1 MRVIFLIDGFNLYHS
16 ISDAQRDAGL
26 ESKWLNIRSLMST
39 YLEHL
44 SPEAFIEKLFFF
56 TAIRTHVQKS
66 NPETVQR
73 HKNYINILRTTGVE
87 VIEGKFKKG
96 KAYCK
101 NCKKEGEKYEEKET
115 DVNIAVKLVELAF
128 IDAADAF
135 VIVSGDTDLIPGVD
149 VVRRQFPNKK
159 VFVIFPYKRKNT
171 DILSRVD
178 GNFKMK
184 SDTCSKHQFQNPY
197 IHENKKF
204 IKPKRW

>member
-16 ISDAQRDAGL
+16 ISDAQKDSGL
-26 ESKWLNIRSLMST
+26 GSKWLDIRSLMSA

-44 SPEAFIEKLFFF
+44 SPKASIEEIFFF
-56 TAIRTHVQKS
+56 TAIRTHVQKF
-66 NPETVQR
+66 NPQTVQR
-73 HKNYINILRTTGVE
+73 HKDYLKILKNTGIQ

-96 KAYCK
+96 KSYCK
-101 NCKKEGEKYEEKET
+101 TCKKEGEKYEEKET

-128 IDAADAF
+128 MDQADIF

-149 VVRRQFPNKK
+149 VVRRQFPHKK

-184 SDTCSKHQFQNPY
+184 ADTYARHQFDDPY
-197 IHENKKF
+197 TIDKKSF
-204 IKPKRW
+204 TKPKHW